1 MARSHWGLCSICP
14 LVMGLFLISGLP
26 WLTWKT
32 FRNHFH
38 LSHINRL
45 WLQWVKCP
53 HGQRQGWEGWHYKTW
68 NWVLSPVF
76 FPLYLNHSIVES
88 DRNHQTS
95 TFYPALWCHCTQ
107 KTHIP
112 LLASTSH
119 YEKDVLLY
127 CILHTSSPMFWHP
140 TTSHPVTLE
149 RNTSSRKWTV
159 TYNLWLHNQCK

>member
-53 HGQRQGWEGWHYKTW
+53 HGQRQGWKGWHYKTW

-76 FPLYLNHSIVES
+76 FPLYLNHSLDCRIRQKSPNWHLLSCPLVPLHPENTHS
-88 DRNHQTS
+88 SPCLYFSLWKRCS
-95 TFYPALWCHCTQ
+95 ALLHTAYF
-107 KTHIP
+107 
-112 LLASTSH
+112 LSNVLASNH
-119 YEKDVLLY
+119 F
-127 CILHTSSPMFWHP
+127 SSSDFGKKYQLKE
-140 TTSHPVTLE
+140 VDC
-149 RNTSSRKWTV
+149 
-159 TYNLWLHNQCK
+159 NL